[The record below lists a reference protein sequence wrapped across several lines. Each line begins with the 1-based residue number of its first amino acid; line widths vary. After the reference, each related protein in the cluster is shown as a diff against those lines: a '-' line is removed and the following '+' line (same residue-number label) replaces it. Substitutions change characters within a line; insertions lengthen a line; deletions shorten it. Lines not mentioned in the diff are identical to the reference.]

1 MAEDSRSD
9 SSARY
14 AERRLVRRHEIDG
27 LTVRWISPKT
37 RRFGRSPKPVDVE
50 LVDLSITGAQV
61 RAPESI
67 DVQRGTRL
75 HLELD
80 DQLLPAIAR
89 SVRDGVCGIEF
100 VGLTPE
106 VQALV
111 GDIADAWASGR

>member
-27 LTVRWISPKT
+27 LSVRWITPKT
-37 RRFGRSPKPVDVE
+37 KRFARSPKPVDVE
-50 LVDLSITGAQV
+50 LIDLSITGAQV
-61 RAPESI
+61 RAPSSV
-67 DVQRGTRL
+67 DVRRGTRL

-80 DQLLPAIAR
+80 DQLLPAVVR

-100 VGLTPE
+100 VGLPPD
-106 VQALV
+106 VQSLV
-111 GDIADAWASGR
+111 GDIADAWASRS